1 MAQNPFDQ
9 ASRYA
14 AKLDP
19 FGLLV
24 WLYRDHTLFDFL
36 GWLDAR
42 TVPFPHDPE
51 RICDTVAA
59 LRERATGALWAV
71 PVEFNLTPDGLLFGR
86 LLVYLGLLWQELRPT
101 DGPATRYNVGACAM
115 NLTGR
120 GQTARDMR
128 LGEMRTLLQPVERDL
143 ADADAAAVLQGIVAG
158 SVARCLLPW
167 IPLMRGADEA
177 AILEQW
183 QELAAAETDA
193 QRRAD
198 YGGLALVFAEAAG
211 RFELWNEALRRWNMI
226 ESQVVNRWKA
236 EGEAKGKAEGKAEGA
251 ATMLVQLLRKKFR
264 VEPAADLVAAIAA
277 CQDSRQLA
285 QWQDAA
291 LDAATLEDFR
301 RVVESAH
308 RNGA

>member
-1 MAQNPFDQ
+1 MAQNPYDQ
-9 ASRYA
+9 VSRYA

-19 FGLLV
+19 FGLLG
-24 WLYRDHTLFDFL
+24 WLYRDASLFDFL

-71 PVEFNLTPDGLLFGR
+71 PVEFNLTPDHLLFGR
-86 LLVYLGLLWQELRPT
+86 LLVYLGLLWQEVRPT
-101 DGPATRYNVGACAM
+101 DGPATRYHVGACAM
-115 NLTGR
+115 NLTGH
-120 GQTARDMR
+120 GQTAQDMQ
-128 LGEMRTLLQPVERDL
+128 LGEMRTLLKPVERDL
-143 ADADAAAVLQGIVAG
+143 ADGDAATVLQGIAAG
-158 SVARCLLPW
+158 SVTRCLLPW
-167 IPLMRGADEA
+167 IPLMRGGDNSAT
-177 AILEQW
+177 LEQW
-183 QELAAAETDA
+183 QALAGAEADA

-198 YGGLALVFAEAAG
+198 YGGLALIFAEAAG
-211 RFELWNEALRRWNMI
+211 RFELWSEALRRWNMI
-226 ESQVVNRWKA
+226 ESQVVNRW
-236 EGEAKGKAEGKAEGA
+236 KAEGKAEGA

-264 VEPAADLVAAIAA
+264 VEPPADLVAAIAA
-277 CQDSRQLA
+277 CQDPRQLA